1 MLNGLAGDAAQ
12 SLFISIPVVA
22 ISMGIEAAFL
32 DGVLFRVLM
41 KESVKRRFV
50 WMLIANM
57 MNASIA
63 SAIGLAYVVHHPTTM
78 IATATY

>member
-1 MLNGLAGDAAQ
+1 
-12 SLFISIPVVA
+12 
-22 ISMGIEAAFL
+22 MGIEAAFL

-50 WMLIANM
+50 WMRIANM

-63 SAIGLAYVVHHPTTM
+63 SAIGLAYVVHHPTHDDDRDRNVLTLKRAC
-78 IATATY
+78 IQVEEIIYSAIPW